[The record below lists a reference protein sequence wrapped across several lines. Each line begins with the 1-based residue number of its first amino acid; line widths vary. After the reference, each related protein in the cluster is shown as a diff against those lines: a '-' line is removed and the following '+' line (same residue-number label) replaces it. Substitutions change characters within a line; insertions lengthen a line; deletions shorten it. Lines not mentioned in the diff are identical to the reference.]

1 PGGER
6 EAVARRILL
15 VRPAI
20 DVGATR
26 SEAERIARPTFDA
39 GRAAHGEGLL
49 REEGAIRRRL
59 LEAPLVD
66 RLERERGDRA
76 PHRIDHD
83 VRGATREDRRVS
95 RRPED
100 RRDLG
105 RGALEEVVP
114 ARGGESPD
122 AEASKERDDR
132 HDDEELEEGEPASAR

>member
-1 PGGER
+1 
-6 EAVARRILL
+6 
-15 VRPAI
+15 
-20 DVGATR
+20 
-26 SEAERIARPTFDA
+26 
-39 GRAAHGEGLL
+39 
-49 REEGAIRRRL
+49 
-59 LEAPLVD
+59 
-66 RLERERGDRA
+66 
-76 PHRIDHD
+76 DHD

-132 HDDEELEEGEPASAR
+132 HDDEELEEGEPASARPPPDRASALIDRARCQDFQEQMSSPSPFWFTPSGPRDQIWNEEGAACPSPVGDFAASTSNLVPSAVRYVSF